1 MGKVRR
7 RGRYMDGECEEEVV
21 GVGDG
26 KERSGRWK
34 REEWAR
40 EREREREREE
50 YKGWERDW

>member
-26 KERSGRWK
+26 KERSG
-34 REEWAR
+34 
-40 EREREREREE
+40 
-50 YKGWERDW
+50 